1 MMKQKKELY
10 EMVKQEQYF
19 QQARMKF
26 LQEMK
31 YTKDYYSIDSVCLN
45 EFGLVVD

>member
-1 MMKQKKELY
+1 
-10 EMVKQEQYF
+10 MVKQEQYF

-31 YTKDYYSIDSVCLN
+31 DTKDYYSIDSVCVN

>member
-1 MMKQKKELY
+1 
-10 EMVKQEQYF
+10 MVKQEQYF

-31 YTKDYYSIDSVCLN
+31 DTKDYYSIDSVGLN